1 MTIISSVESILEDLH
16 RYVIQV
22 SNCVSDKDQELQEF
36 IPIDLS
42 DIPNKMGINLCS
54 VKDIEW
60 EKQDNG
66 ELTYVKINFLPAD
79 PERIN
84 EATPNKYSVQKQR
97 LRETKRKQIEAIDN
111 QSQSSKERIRNQ
123 YKKRVEAINKQQDRE
138 RAVRKSVNTR

>member
-16 RYVIQV
+16 RYVIPV

-66 ELTYVKINFLPAD
+66 ELTYVKINY
-79 PERIN
+79 
-84 EATPNKYSVQKQR
+84 KYRLITRQKTYR
-97 LRETKRKQIEAIDN
+97 LY
-111 QSQSSKERIRNQ
+111 SSSKYIFTP
-123 YKKRVEAINKQQDRE
+123 I
-138 RAVRKSVNTR
+138 